1 MVKRLKAGPAR
12 FVHWHYVDGW
22 RPKLWLA
29 MTTETTRKR
38 VGGLDKPEICFQSEI
53 NLFMFLNYFTPYI
66 FSTVLQLQFSQ
77 SLDFCQSIHFF
88 PVLPHFIQFDN
99 CFHQWSGPAC
109 TTFLLHFSSTQTCV
123 ISVGFFLK

>member
-53 NLFMFLNYFTPYI
+53 NFFMFLNYFTPYI

-88 PVLPHFIQFDN
+88 QFFHILSSLIIVSTSGLVQPVPHFCYI
-99 CFHQWSGPAC
+99 FHQRKHVLSALVS
-109 TTFLLHFSSTQTCV
+109 F
-123 ISVGFFLK
+123 